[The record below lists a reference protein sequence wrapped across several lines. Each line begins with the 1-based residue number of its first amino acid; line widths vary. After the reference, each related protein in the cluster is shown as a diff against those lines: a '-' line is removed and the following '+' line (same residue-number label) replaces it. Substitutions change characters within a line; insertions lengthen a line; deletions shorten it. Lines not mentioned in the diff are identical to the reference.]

1 LPLQQSR
8 LKPQARNPQPRNPPA
23 IPSDP
28 IQRAWI
34 ALGRVSQAVQCQ
46 VEGDLKKAG
55 FPELSWY
62 TVLWELERAGK
73 PTRPKDLAIPLFILP
88 YQLSRLVDRMETDGL
103 VKRILCKEDKRGHL
117 LEPTPKGY
125 ALRKAMWAVYAPAM
139 DEAMAR
145 IDDKEALKLSELLNK
160 LGGIEH
166 EDCADKG

>member
-1 LPLQQSR
+1 MRTQQSQ
-8 LKPQARNPQPRNPPA
+8 LKTSARN
-23 IPSDP
+23 PSDP

-34 ALGRVSQAVQCQ
+34 GLGRVSQSVQCQ

-62 TVLWELERAGK
+62 TVLWELERAAK

-88 YQLSRLVDRMETDGL
+88 YQLSRLVGRMEGEGL

-139 DEAMAR
+139 DAAMNR
-145 IDDKEALKLSELLNK
+145 LDDKEALKLAELLNK

-166 EDCADKG
+166 VDCADKG

>member
-1 LPLQQSR
+1 MQQSQ
-8 LKPQARNPQPRNPPA
+8 LKSATRNP
-23 IPSDP
+23 SEP

-34 ALGRVSQAVQCQ
+34 ALGRVSQSVQCQ

-88 YQLSRLVDRMETDGL
+88 YQLSRLVDRMEGEGL

-139 DEAMAR
+139 DAAMNR
-145 IDDKEALKLSELLNK
+145 LDDKEALKLAELLNK

-166 EDCADKG
+166 VDCADKG

>member
-1 LPLQQSR
+1 MRLQQSQ
-8 LKPQARNPQPRNPPA
+8 LKTATRS
-23 IPSDP
+23 PSDP
-28 IQRAWI
+28 IQRAWV
-34 ALGRVSQAVQCQ
+34 ALGRVSQAVQCH
-46 VEGDLKKAG
+46 VEGELKKAG

-88 YQLSRLVDRMETDGL
+88 YQLSRLVDRMATEGL

-117 LEPTPKGY
+117 LEPTAKGY

-139 DEAMAR
+139 DEAMKS
-145 IDDKEALKLSELLNK
+145 IDDKEALKLADLLNK

-166 EDCADKG
+166 VDCADKG

>member
-1 LPLQQSR
+1 MQQSQ
-8 LKPQARNPQPRNPPA
+8 LKSATRNP
-23 IPSDP
+23 SEP

-34 ALGRVSQAVQCQ
+34 ALGRVSQSVQCQ

-55 FPELSWY
+55 LPELSWY

-88 YQLSRLVDRMETDGL
+88 YQLSRLVDRMEGEGL

-125 ALRKAMWAVYAPAM
+125 ALRKSMWAVYAPAM
-139 DEAMAR
+139 DAAMNR
-145 IDDKEALKLSELLNK
+145 LDDKEALRLAELLNK

-166 EDCADKG
+166 VDCADKG

>member
-1 LPLQQSR
+1 MQQTQ
-8 LKPQARNPQPRNPPA
+8 LKSATKN
-23 IPSDP
+23 PSDA

-34 ALGRVSQAVQCQ
+34 ALGRVSQSVQCQ
-46 VEGDLKKAG
+46 VENDLKKAG

-88 YQLSRLVDRMETDGL
+88 YQLSRLVDRMEGEGL

-139 DEAMAR
+139 DAAMNQL
-145 IDDKEALKLSELLNK
+145 DDKEALRLAELLNK

-166 EDCADKG
+166 VDCADKG